1 MLEAGLRTESPVS
14 DPIAKEMAFVK
25 VAAAPEEEPPTKYSL
40 FFGWKI
46 LPYAECSP
54 LPPSPNSS
62 RFVRPTQVAPL

>member
-40 FFGWKI
+40 FLGWKKSYWI
-46 LPYAECSP
+46 SQIDLYKTFKRSYQF
-54 LPPSPNSS
+54 NF
-62 RFVRPTQVAPL
+62 RFI